1 MKKLNLFAAIFL
13 LFSLSA
19 HAQNENTLPDS
30 EKIYWLSR
38 LWAEASYN
46 FAFFDQVPD
55 INWDDTYRD
64 YIPQVLTT
72 KTDWEY
78 YRVLWRFYALLHDGH
93 TRVFPPRVLRNKYY
107 GTATKKLVTR
117 LMEGKVTVT
126 AVPDDSLRAAGLKQG
141 MEILTVDG
149 EDVFDYADRV
159 VAPYASA
166 STPHDMALQVYGHFL
181 LSGDVSTPA
190 KIKVRAFSGETKTF
204 DIQREPW
211 IMEEEM
217 HKGEPLYFKLLPGN
231 IGYLKINNFLDN
243 EQFRPKFDS
252 IYEQVLDTDGLV
264 IDVRNNFGGST
275 QITYYV
281 LQRFTDSSFKTV
293 TWKSPMNIGAHR
305 AWGRNEPWY
314 VERGYDIEP
323 LKGVNIYTRPVNLL
337 VDESTFSAAE
347 DFTMGFMTIDRG
359 KVIGRKTAGSTGSA
373 IMIKMPQNSLAFV
386 CTKRDYFPDGRKF
399 VGFGISP
406 DIEVKATIQD
416 VVNSRDAVLET
427 ALNDLRRRL

>member
-1 MKKLNLFAAIFL
+1 MKKINLLTLIIL
-13 LFSLSA
+13 LFSL
-19 HAQNENTLPDS
+19 HANAQSENTLAES
-30 EKIYWLSR
+30 KKVYWLSR

-46 FAFFDQVPD
+46 FAFFDQVPAL
-55 INWDDTYRD
+55 NWDDTYREF
-64 YIPQVLTT
+64 IPQVLET

-78 YRVLWRFYALLHDGH
+78 YRVLRRFYALLHDGH

-117 LMEGKVTVT
+117 LIEGKVIVT

-149 EDVFDYADRV
+149 EDVFDYANRMV
-159 VAPYASA
+159 LPYASA
-166 STPHDMALQVYGHFL
+166 STSQDMALQVYGHFL
-181 LSGDVSTPA
+181 LSGDVSRPA
-190 KIKVRAFSGETKTF
+190 KVKVRGLSGDTRVF
-204 DIQREPW
+204 DIHREPW
-211 IMEEEM
+211 IMEEEI
-217 HKGEPLYFKLLPGN
+217 HKGEPFHFRLLPNN
-231 IGYLKINNFLDN
+231 IGYLKIKSFMDS
-243 EQFRPKFDS
+243 EQFRPEFDS
-252 IYEQVLDTDGLV
+252 VYKKILKTNGLI

-281 LQRFTDSSFKTV
+281 LQQFTDSSFKTV

-314 VERGYDIEP
+314 VEQGYDIEP

-347 DFTMGFMTIDRG
+347 DFTMAFMTIGRG

-386 CTKRDYFPDGRKF
+386 CTKKDYFPDGREF

-406 DIEVKATIQD
+406 DIEVKATVED
-416 VVNSRDAVLET
+416 VIEDKDAMLET
-427 ALNDLRRRL
+427 AVQDLKSRM